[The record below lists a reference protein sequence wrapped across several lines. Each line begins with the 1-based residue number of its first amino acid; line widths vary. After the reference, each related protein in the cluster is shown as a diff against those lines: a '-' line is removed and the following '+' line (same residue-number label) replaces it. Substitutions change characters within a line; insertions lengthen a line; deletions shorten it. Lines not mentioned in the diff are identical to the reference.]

1 MANTPSVSITISKN
15 NLLRNIPAI
24 DGIAAFIGTGSTVG
38 NLDKIFKVNSL
49 EDAVDQGITLAA
61 EPAAYKVLREFYQ
74 ELGGNQEVILMLVAN
89 TVTMTAMLLHTDPT
103 MAEKV
108 ITAGEGRI
116 SHLGVFRNPPVGYD
130 PGEDFF
136 DADVATAVAAAQ
148 SFVEAQNAKLRFLRV
163 LIEGRIAVE
172 ASTTIYA
179 PNTASAGGVGV
190 VLGDTVSGKGAAIG
204 LALGRRMKYAA
215 HIKLGKVAN
224 GPITATAIY
233 IGTKTLANVTNLDTL
248 HGKGVISFVTYPGK
262 AGFYFGIDNMA
273 TNDDF
278 RILVHGS
285 VIDAAAKV
293 AASVYIDELESE
305 VDAEADGSI
314 KELNAKY
321 LEDRMRQQ
329 ALVTLGERISD
340 IDILVDRS
348 VNIVTTSKTK
358 IKIRVLPKGYNT
370 WIEVD
375 LGLTASI

>member
-61 EPAAYKVLREFYQ
+61 EPAAYKVLREFFQ

-136 DADVATAVAAAQ
+136 DADVATAVTAAKA
-148 SFVEAQNAKLRFLRV
+148 FVDNQNTKLRFLRV
-163 LIEGRIAVE
+163 LIEGRIADE
-172 ASTTIYA
+172 TDTTIYA
-179 PNTASAGGVGV
+179 PNTASAGAAGV

-224 GPITATAIY
+224 GPLTATAIY
-233 IGTKTLANVTNLDTL
+233 IGTKTLDNVTNLDTL

-305 VDAEADGSI
+305 VDAEGDGSI

>member
-130 PGEDFF
+130 PGEHFF
-136 DADVATAVAAAQ
+136 DADVATAVTAAKA
-148 SFVEAQNAKLRFLRV
+148 FVENQNTKLRFLRV
-163 LIEGRIAVE
+163 LIEGRIADE
-172 ASTTIYA
+172 ANTTIYA
-179 PNTASAGGVGV
+179 PNTASAGAAGV

-224 GPITATAIY
+224 GPLTATAIY
-233 IGTKTLANVTNLDTL
+233 IGTKTLDNVTNLDTL

-321 LEDRMRQQ
+321 LEDRMLQQ

>member
-1 MANTPSVSITISKN
+1 MSNIPSVSITISKN

-24 DGIAAFIGTGSTVG
+24 DGIAAFIGTGTTAG
-38 NLDKIFKVNSL
+38 NLDKIFKINSL
-49 EDAVDQGITLAA
+49 EDAIDQGITLAD
-61 EPAAYKVLREFYQ
+61 EPTAYKVLREFYQ
-74 ELGGNQEVILMLVAN
+74 ELGGNQETILMLVAN
-89 TVTMTAMLLHTDPT
+89 TETMTSMLLHTDPD

-108 ITAGEGRI
+108 VAAGEGRI

-130 PGEDFF
+130 PGEEYF
-136 DADVATAVAAAQ
+136 DADVAAAVTAGKA
-148 SFVEAQNAKLRFLRV
+148 FVEAQNAKLRYLRV
-163 LIEGRIAVE
+163 LIEGRIADE
-172 ASTTIYA
+172 TDTTIYA
-179 PNTASAGGVGV
+179 PNTASAGSVGV
-190 VLGDTVSGKGAAIG
+190 VLGDTQSGKGAAIG
-204 LALGRRMKYAA
+204 LVLGRRMKYAA

-224 GPITATAIY
+224 GPLTATAIY
-233 IGTKTLANVTNLDTL
+233 IGTKPLSNVNNLDTL

-278 RILVHGS
+278 GILVHGS

-305 VDAEADGSI
+305 VDAESDGTI

-340 IDILVDRS
+340 IDVLVDRT
-348 VNIVTTSKTK
+348 VNIVQTSKTK